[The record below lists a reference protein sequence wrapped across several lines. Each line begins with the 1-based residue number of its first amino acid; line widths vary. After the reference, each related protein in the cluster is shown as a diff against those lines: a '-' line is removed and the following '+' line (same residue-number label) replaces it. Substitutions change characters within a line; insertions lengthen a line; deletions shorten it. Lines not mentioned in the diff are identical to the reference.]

1 MNSTFKIISERLE
14 LNRYFDSDDKYIN
27 TLILEYKN
35 LNCPF
40 HIHNVSSEM
49 KFLIYK
55 KGVAEL
61 VGFCGIDIDYENSS
75 GKIFY
80 ILFPQ
85 HKRNGFAIESIRSL
99 TKFAFTELNLKFIK
113 AEIPFKLKGAW
124 KPAERAGMRYM
135 GDFREQ
141 DQNSRFLLF
150 KIDKKEYLN
159 QAFY

>member
-14 LNRYFDSDDKYIN
+14 LNRYLDTNDENVKK
-27 TLILEYKN
+27 LILEYKN
-35 LNCPF
+35 LNCPYLS
-40 HIHNVSSEM
+40 SSEM
-49 KFLIYK
+49 KFSIYK
-55 KGVAEL
+55 KGDAEL
-61 VGFCGIDIDYENSS
+61 VGFCVIDIDYENLS

-80 ILFPQ
+80 ILFPE
-85 HKRNGFAIESIRSL
+85 HKRNGFAIESIKL
-99 TKFAFTELNLKFIK
+99 LIKFAFTELNLKFIK

-135 GDFREQ
+135 GDFREK

-150 KIDKKEYLN
+150 KINKKEYLN